1 MLGGGGGSSCNSW
14 TTYLNQLSLY
24 SRPAGERKGICMAWS
39 AVDRTVLAGRTR
51 SQERIVRSSA
61 GACECAR

>member
-14 TTYLNQLSLY
+14 TNYLNQLSFY
-24 SRPAGERKGICMAWS
+24 FRPSGERKGNCMAWS
-39 AVDRTVLAGRTR
+39 VVDRVVLAGRMR
-51 SQERIVRSSA
+51 PRERIVRSSP